1 MLEYIERITVFIIAE
16 GIILRLTT
24 NEDYK
29 KMIKICSGMIL
40 TIIVLSPLDKVFGFT
55 ETVTDFL
62 QEITG
67 ENRLEEAKE
76 VFSQSDEKNVESL
89 RSEYEDVLAEGLRG
103 VAGEYG
109 YEVID
114 VNVVFDENR
123 PDYIGSVSVYL
134 ADASDEGDIAGNG
147 AYTDNESCIDDN
159 IKAVERV
166 EPVRIDEEG
175 GESLEVSDKREIEL
189 PDIIAIKNSIVDK
202 YGIAYERICIYK

>member
-1 MLEYIERITVFIIAE
+1 
-16 GIILRLTT
+16 
-24 NEDYK
+24 
-29 KMIKICSGMIL
+29 MIL